1 MAMSGRTQKG
11 KRYVHDH
18 RTFCMQH
25 NTCSYCLYP
34 AKPSMVTNIFH
45 AGHCIDQAHNLLP
58 SASSLARNLGKPFA
72 FNCALNFRSCQLIV
86 HLHIEIL
93 IRFVP
98 FHLWRYNLW
107 KRGTIM
113 FLQMIDTRSLFTSR
127 WSLTSRMK
135 DDESFEASIN
145 RSNYSSI
152 YRAANFEAFGAVS

>member
-1 MAMSGRTQKG
+1 MRMIYFKSISTTCTCHLYWSNENVTTSISRSIATIVTQQLVSCNVHENMAMSGRTQKG

-98 FHLWRYNLW
+98 FHL
-107 KRGTIM
+107 
-113 FLQMIDTRSLFTSR
+113 
-127 WSLTSRMK
+127 
-135 DDESFEASIN
+135 
-145 RSNYSSI
+145 
-152 YRAANFEAFGAVS
+152 